1 MFPGVKALKQCHIYE
16 GRHQLLSRQW
26 KVIASLFIC
35 PLLSI
40 ELISDKMQKKVWVRF
55 WQF

>member
-1 MFPGVKALKQCHIYE
+1 MFPGVKALKQCHSYE
-16 GRHQLLSRQW
+16 GRHQVLSRQW
-26 KVIASLFIC
+26 KVIASLFTC

-55 WQF
+55 W